1 MRHDRRNTY
10 RRLKI
15 GDALRQFREERGL
28 TQHAA
33 GRLLERSQAS
43 LSAYENGHRAI
54 RPRDLKHILDQYGV
68 TDELIRRRLLAL
80 ASHGRQKGWWH
91 DFDERAEAD
100 VIDFASLEADAGRLR
115 IFDSLVIHGLFQ
127 TEEYARAVISSTS
140 GELRPTRDIETS
152 VVFRMN
158 RQRLHDHGQPPRIS
172 AVLYEA
178 VLRQRIGGLE
188 VMRAQL
194 SRLLAL
200 GEHPHIHL
208 QVLPFSAEGHPG
220 ADGAF
225 AIMTLGPAELLEVV
239 SVDSLTRSWYIDEPS
254 DVDLHVKA
262 FDRLQE
268 VALSQGDSRILIEE
282 ILSET

>member
-91 DFDERAEAD
+91 DFEERLEPG
-100 VIDFASLEADAGRLR
+100 VLDFASLEADASHIR
-115 IFDSLVIHGLFQ
+115 IFGSQLVHGLFQ
-127 TEEYARAVISSTS
+127 TEEYAHTVISGS
-140 GELRPTRDIETS
+140 GMALRSPPDLETEIG
-152 VVFRMN
+152 FRMN
-158 RQRLHDHGQPPRIS
+158 RQRVHDRADPPVIS
-172 AVLYEA
+172 AVFSEA
-178 VLRQRIGGLE
+178 VFRQEIGGAG
-188 VMRAQL
+188 VMRRQGL
-194 SRLLAL
+194 KLLAMA
-200 GEHPHIHL
+200 ERPNVEI
-208 QVLPFSAEGHPG
+208 QVLPFSAGMHPG
-220 ADGAF
+220 GDGAF
-225 AIMTLGPAELLEVV
+225 TILGLGQDRLLEVV
-239 SVDSLTRSWYIDEPS
+239 AVDSLTRSWYIDEPS
-254 DVDLHVKA
+254 DVDHYGAA
-262 FDRLQE
+262 FNRLRDL
-268 VALSQGDSRILIEE
+268 ALCERDSRALIER
-282 ILSET
+282 IVSEV